1 MRTAGRI
8 FAGLFMGVVLFVG
21 LGGAAQAQT
30 PGQSQSQSQSQS
42 QNTTPSSSTRTTVR
56 AGTGSTSGGSL
67 AKTGTDLG
75 VPIALG
81 GGALV
86 ITMVLRRVLAN
97 D

>member
-8 FAGLFMGVVLFVG
+8 FAGLFMGVVLFFG
-21 LGGAAQAQT
+21 LGGAAHAQT
-30 PGQSQSQSQSQS
+30 PTPTPRPTPTP
-42 QNTTPSSSTRTTVR
+42 NTSPSSSTTTTVR
-56 AGTGSTSGGSL
+56 TGTTGGGGL